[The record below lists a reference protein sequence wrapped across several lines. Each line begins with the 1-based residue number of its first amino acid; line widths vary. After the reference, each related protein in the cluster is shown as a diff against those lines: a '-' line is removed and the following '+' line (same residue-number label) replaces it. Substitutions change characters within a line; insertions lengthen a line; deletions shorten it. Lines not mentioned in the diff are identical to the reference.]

1 MSLFI
6 CPVCGGKLH
15 IEERSYA
22 CEKGH
27 RFDMAKQ
34 GYVNLLMNGASS
46 QKRHGD
52 DKRMIR
58 ARRDFLNAGFYAPL
72 LASAKELLSLYIK
85 EENSA
90 LDIGC
95 GEAYYTAGLAEAFP
109 KMRFAGIDI
118 SKDALIY
125 AKKRMPGLEAAVA
138 SGFKLPCADES
149 FDLLIHFFAPLA
161 EAEFCRVLKKGG
173 WLLRA
178 VPLEDHLYALKAL
191 VYEKPYRNKPYKEE
205 IEGFS
210 LAAKREISYTMQ
222 LEGEEDRENLFMMTP
237 YYYKTGREDQE
248 KLFSSGSLS
257 VEASFGLFLY
267 QKI

>member
-72 LASAKELLSLYIK
+72 LESAKELLSLYIK
-85 EENSA
+85 EENSV

-125 AKKRMPGLEAAVA
+125 AKKRMPSLEAAVA
-138 SGFKLPCADES
+138 SGIEVNLCHCDSCSFSFYDKRLTSNEESKLYSGYRENDYQKLREKYEPWYTEKINQAMNTDKVALQEQQ
-149 FDLLIHFFAPLA
+149 
-161 EAEFCRVLKKGG
+161 RVILKMMRKFI
-173 WLLRA
+173 
-178 VPLEDHLYALKAL
+178 
-191 VYEKPYRNKPYKEE
+191 NKPLKTGLDFGGNRGDTFCKDFE
-205 IEGFS
+205 IE
-210 LAAKREISYTMQ
+210 KQYVYDISGVETVP
-222 LEGEEDRENLFMMTP
+222 GVSGISSFEEL
-237 YYYKTGREDQE
+237 
-248 KLFSSGSLS
+248 KL
-257 VEASFGLFLY
+257 
-267 QKI
+267 